1 MKKTNKV
8 SAEEMRVLIKSIYE
22 LSQKLSGNISIKNLD
37 NAAEFAVNLYGY
49 KNWKEF
55 KHNLNKDIIVETIDA
70 MDTKLLINSF
80 VPKKAKVINDIKNYS
95 FKMRKDTIL
104 NKKESD
110 KYTNE
115 FLVGSHLTQ
124 NMKTKQPRGLMAM
137 DCVITSNY
145 NEDYQQFVENQIT
158 WLIENNQD
166 FIIFSKKYIDEL
178 KFPESVTLVD
188 KNNLRL
194 NPMKAI
200 LNTDLFESFFRI
212 EHSSKSFSYLWSFL
226 VKKFHI
232 EGKQLN
238 IQDLLNMTDL
248 EKLLE
253 IKKECENDFV
263 AEKMLSTYLNKYVT
277 ETENQNEVLITKDKE
292 VQHYNENIY
301 LVNKLKKIKELY
313 ESHHFSEENEFSLK
327 EAIYQKKKCIIKD
340 FDDNVYH
347 ELIMAEYIAANKEFK
362 KDKNLIE
369 NQHLI
374 WVLFLEAE
382 SWISKY
388 QSYDLNYHMSFAQYY
403 YIHGNYEK
411 IDRLL
416 NETKQILFLRQSMTY
431 QDSIWKDRMLNI
443 TEQCNVNFWYNNNL
457 VLKSL
462 VNKEAILWRT
472 TDDPFAT
479 NGLENFILEK
489 IELY

>member
-1 MKKTNKV
+1 MKKTNKI
-8 SAEEMRVLIKSIYE
+8 SAEEMRILIKSIYE

-55 KHNLNKDIIVETIDA
+55 KQNLNKDVLVENLND
-70 MDTKLLINSF
+70 MDDQLLVNNF
-80 VPKKAKVINDIKNYS
+80 NPKKDKYIKDIASYC
-95 FKMRKDTIL
+95 FKERKEKII
-104 NKKESD
+104 NKKESE

-115 FLVGSHLTQ
+115 FLVGSYLTE

-137 DCVITSNY
+137 DCVITSNFH
-145 NEDYQQFVENQIT
+145 NEYKNLVENHIH
-158 WLIENNQD
+158 WLLENNQD
-166 FIIFSKKYIDEL
+166 FIIFSKNYIESI
-178 KFPESVTLVD
+178 KFPSNVTIVG
-188 KNNLRL
+188 KNHIQL
-194 NPMKAI
+194 NPLKAI
-200 LNTDLFESFFRI
+200 INTDLFDNFFRI
-212 EHSSKSFSYLWSFL
+212 ENSPKSFSYLWSFL
-226 VKKFHI
+226 VKKFNI
-232 EGKQLN
+232 ESKELR
-238 IQDLLNMTDL
+238 IKDLLNMTDL

-253 IKKECENDFV
+253 IKKECANDFV
-263 AEKMLSTYLNKYVT
+263 LDKMLSNYLSKYV
-277 ETENQNEVLITKDKE
+277 EEKENIHIITKENEIK
-292 VQHYNENIY
+292 HYKENIY
-301 LVNKLKKIKELY
+301 LINKLNKIKELY
-313 ESHHFSEENEFSLK
+313 DNQFFTEENSFSIK

-340 FDDNVYH
+340 IDDNIYH
-347 ELIMAEYIAANKEFK
+347 ELIIAEYISANKDFK

-382 SWISKY
+382 SWISQY
-388 QSYDLNYHMSFAQYY
+388 QTYDLEEHLSFAQYY
-403 YIHGNYEK
+403 YIHGNYKK

-431 QDSIWKDRMLNI
+431 EDSIWKDRMLKL
-443 TEQCNVNFWYNNNL
+443 TEEDKTNFWYNNNL

-462 VNKEAILWRT
+462 ENKEAILWRT

-479 NGLENFILEK
+479 DGLENFILEK